1 MRGNFFISLSIMYK
15 GMLSI
20 FVVLGILAFII
31 LLLSHFT
38 NKKK

>member
-1 MRGNFFISLSIMYK
+1 MNEDFFISLSIMGK

-20 FVVLGILAFII
+20 FMVLGILAVVI